1 MMDTSI
7 TLAVE
12 ISEDIYLSLSTFL
25 DTHSSWDF
33 NEVFAI
39 AISRFLSQESA
50 ALTVTPLIKQ
60 STDLQTATQPCSILR

>member
-12 ISEDIYLSLSTFL
+12 ISEDIYVSLRTFL

-33 NEVFAI
+33 DQVFAI
-39 AISRFLSQESA
+39 ALLRFISQESG
-50 ALTVTPLIKQ
+50 ALTLKH
-60 STDLQTATQPCSILR
+60 